1 MCNKG
6 VSALRETRHLGYKV
20 VDHSGRHGNP
30 ATKPERGRGVWYTAA
45 EVEFAIG
52 TGRNSGTPDW
62 VFTREVGSNSDYPD
76 IIGDINTLTMPQ
88 PPDKPTIENLDAWG
102 RGPFSDNDGCD
113 TEPNSDTEDDV
124 VLSRRGRYPLGYP
137 FQEDM
142 T

>member
-1 MCNKG
+1 M
-6 VSALRETRHLGYKV
+6 RDTRHLGYEV

-62 VFTREVGSNSDYPD
+62 VFTCEVGPNSDYPD
-76 IIGDINTLTMPQ
+76 IIRDINTLTMPQ
-88 PPDKPTIENLDAWG
+88 RPDEPTIETLGAWG
-102 RGPFSDNDGCD
+102 RGPFSGNDGCD
-113 TEPNSDTEDDV
+113 TETDSATEDDE
-124 VLSRRGRYPLGYP
+124 VLSRRGRYPLRYP